1 MPITPEQLRKLRKSL
16 KLTQEDAG
24 RSVLV
29 TRRTYQN
36 WEIDKGKENHRVM
49 PEGLIELFCIKHKIR
64 YKILDNNVHIEYV

>member
-16 KLTQEDAG
+16 RLTQVEAG

-49 PEGLIELFCIKHKIR
+49 PEGLLELFCIKHGVR